1 MNDILNYFIGAF
13 ELLFSYIDPIWHVNA
28 NLQIAF
34 IICVSL
40 FSAIVLVYS
49 MSVLKHAFIAVFNA
63 IRKM

>member
-13 ELLFSYIDPIWHVNA
+13 EMLFTYLDPIWHVNA

-40 FSAIVLVYS
+40 FSAIVLIYA
-49 MSVLKHAFIAVFNA
+49 MSIVKHAFIAVFNA